1 MENTIILGS
10 GQKIEV
16 LFQDEV
22 SLDIDCA
29 LRYIES
35 GQKEIAAYVQNTA
48 KPQLDGVIT
57 QAETDM
63 AVQIAKGV
71 ADAASTASA
80 AAAETINNSIDNAN
94 AQIEAYVAANITP
107 DLDAALASAEEY
119 ASSAET
125 TVNGFD
131 EHAAALTQQ
140 VAASAAS
147 ALASQTAASASAAAA
162 EESADSAL
170 EAANKASFGNI
181 GDIQYTCRTEV
192 PNGGAWCDGAEYT
205 QAAFPDIYQM
215 LVDGKLQKTDYETF
229 NSSVSTNG
237 CCGFFALNTETTSFK
252 VPLLKDVYI
261 KAGQTPADF
270 GAESLPNIKGLANQ
284 DGINADLG
292 HGLVGWGIDQG
303 AFYESSETTQAAVYS
318 ESGARQVMKL
328 GFDASLSS
336 STYQDEAKVNPDHVI
351 YKAYVVLAS
360 AKAESSTEV
369 VNYQLY
375 NTVPL
380 LTPIFHPE
388 EIVDANWLKSAGQ
401 WNDGS
406 VYEAVYNELTE
417 DYATGTNEE
426 DTIDGI
432 TISYRLTAKK
442 RRICMPDQI
451 TNITDLFAATGIA
464 WYYVLDTANTQ
475 FRLPQSKYGF
485 VGSRNNV
492 GGYVKESLPNITGSC
507 EVFSGAGTPAAT
519 GALISEEQSLSVV
532 GQTPTGSTLKGFDAS
547 RASSVYQDG
556 APVQERA
563 IEAYLYFKVGNTTE
577 NAQTINVGIITN
589 TLAGKADTDLN
600 NVTAAGKKSVV
611 DWVMPDY
618 SAGIAVNNAT
628 YTAPSKGWVYV
639 GIQGG
644 NISVSVN
651 GTRQQFAQPSLPN
664 SYNATLTLPYMVD
677 ANDEITITGYSAGLN
692 TPLIT
697 FYPIKG
703 ANQNA

>member
-1 MENTIILGS
+1 MPPA
-10 GQKIEV
+10 Q
-16 LFQDEV
+16 
-22 SLDIDCA
+22 
-29 LRYIES
+29 
-35 GQKEIAAYVQNTA
+35 
-48 KPQLDGVIT
+48 
-57 QAETDM
+57 
-63 AVQIAKGV
+63 
-71 ADAASTASA
+71 
-80 AAAETINNSIDNAN
+80 TINNSIGNAN

-181 GDIQYTCRTEV
+181 GDIQYTCRTDV
-192 PNGGAWCDGAEYT
+192 PNGGAWCDGTVYSQE
-205 QAAFPDIYQM
+205 QFPDIYQM
-215 LVDGKLQKTDYETF
+215 LTSGKLQSLSADDYNAALSTDG
-229 NSSVSTNG
+229 S
-237 CCGFFALNTETTSFK
+237 CGFFGLDTTNQQFRVPSLNA
-252 VPLLKDVYI
+252 VYI
-261 KAGQTPADF
+261 KSGQTPADF
-270 GAESLPNIKGLANQ
+270 GAESLPNIRGVSGVADRMGL
-284 DGINADLG
+284 NASRSS
-292 HGLVGWGIDQG
+292 G
-303 AFYESSETTQAAVYS
+303 AFYWEVDEVQGYAP
-318 ESGARQVMKL
+318 SGDGDTRDLKL
-328 GFDASLSS
+328 DASLSS
-336 STYQDEAKVNPDHVI
+336 STYQDGAKVNPDHVV
-351 YKAYVVLAS
+351 YRAYVVLAS

-401 WNDGS
+401 WNNGS
-406 VYEAVYNELTE
+406 VYAAVYNELTE

-485 VGSRNNV
+485 VGNRNNV

-532 GQTPTGSTLKGFDAS
+532 GQTPVGSTLKGFDAS

-677 ANDEITITGYSAGLN
+677 ANDEITITGYLAGLN